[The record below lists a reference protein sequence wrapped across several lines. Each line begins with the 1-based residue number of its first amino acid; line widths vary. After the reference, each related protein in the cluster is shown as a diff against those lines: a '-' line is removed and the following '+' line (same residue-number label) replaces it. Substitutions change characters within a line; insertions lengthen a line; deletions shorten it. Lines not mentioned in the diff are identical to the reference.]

1 MRFIVQFLE
10 FETLEL
16 PNFLIGLHGYF
27 PPRQFP
33 LCIFFRSIRVMKF
46 TSTLKAGIIGVALLA
61 PLIVSSA
68 SRADS
73 SPAVSPLAGTW
84 TLVAADVVHTDGT
97 RARDYGAAPKGLLL
111 IDAAGHYSL
120 QIFKSERPRFA
131 AADKLAGTEAEY
143 KAAVLGS
150 STHYGTVSIDATAHT
165 LTFKIEAASFPNW
178 EGAAQTRNYELKG
191 DELSYR
197 VPARPNGD
205 TPISVWRRLN

>member
-1 MRFIVQFLE
+1 M
-10 FETLEL
+10 T
-16 PNFLIGLHGYF
+16 
-27 PPRQFP
+27 
-33 LCIFFRSIRVMKF
+33 F
-46 TSTLKAGIIGVALLA
+46 TTTLKAGAIGLALLA
-61 PLIVSSA
+61 PLITASA

-84 TLVAADVVHTDGT
+84 TLVAADVVHADGS

-111 IDAAGHYSL
+111 IDAAGRYSL

-131 AADKLAGTEAEY
+131 AADKLAGTDAEY

-150 STHYGTVSIDATAHT
+150 STHYGTVSIDTTAHT

-178 EGAAQTRNYELKG
+178 EGGAQTRSYELTG

>member
-1 MRFIVQFLE
+1 
-10 FETLEL
+10 
-16 PNFLIGLHGYF
+16 
-27 PPRQFP
+27 
-33 LCIFFRSIRVMKF
+33 MKF
-46 TSTLKAGIIGVALLA
+46 TTTLKAGIIGMALVAT
-61 PLIVSSA
+61 LITSSA

-84 TLVAADVVHTDGT
+84 TLVAADVVHADGS

-131 AADKLAGTEAEY
+131 AADKLAGTDGEY
-143 KAAVLGS
+143 RAAVLGS
-150 STHYGTVSIDATAHT
+150 STHYGTVIIDATAGT

-178 EGAAQTRNYELKG
+178 DGVAQTRRYELKG